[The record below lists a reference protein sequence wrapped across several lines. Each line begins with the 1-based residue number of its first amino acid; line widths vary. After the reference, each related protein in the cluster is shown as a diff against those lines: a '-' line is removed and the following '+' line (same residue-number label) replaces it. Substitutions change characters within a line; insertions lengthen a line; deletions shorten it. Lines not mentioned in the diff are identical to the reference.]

1 MTSQLVKAQV
11 SPYCRKCCMAHEG
24 LTSMPSTA
32 AAAAAVG
39 ALYLLQQDGTVA
51 PMHSSIRLQ
60 LHVVKVLAQRAHA
73 VSC

>member
-1 MTSQLVKAQV
+1 
-11 SPYCRKCCMAHEG
+11 MAHEG